1 MAEHWGAAPPQAA
14 PKASGG
20 KEPNTEVKARAKHTC
35 PACGAE
41 ATWNPAK
48 QALICGF
55 CGTTA
60 PGTMVDAAAEEI
72 IEHDLASALRG
83 IPDSR
88 RGWRAQKQSVKC
100 QSCHAIS
107 VFDATRQSQ
116 GCEFCGSTALVPYE
130 EVKDSFSPE
139 SLLPMKVSH
148 VQARELIKKWYG
160 SRWFAPNK
168 LKKAALTD
176 TVKGIYIPYW
186 TFDAQVNADWEA
198 EAGYHYYETEEYTD
212 NNGNRQTRRIQR
224 TRWEYARGHLDHFF
238 DDELVPASH
247 GIQPNHLRAVEPF
260 PTNDLVP
267 YDSKYLSGWVV
278 ERYQIDLV
286 SAAQHSREQM
296 ERKVQA
302 LCGQQVPGDT
312 YRNLRVRAGFS
323 HQTFKHILAPLWL
336 LQYRYGAKNFQV
348 VMNGYTG
355 KVSGDYPKSWV
366 KIALAAIAVMI
377 VLLILFSV
385 GAGPR

>member
-1 MAEHWGAAPPQAA
+1 MAETWGTRAADATRQAQ
-14 PKASGG
+14 PEVKS
-20 KEPNTEVKARAKHTC
+20 EVKARIKHTC

-48 QALICGF
+48 QALVCGF

-60 PGTMVDAAAEEI
+60 PGTVQDAATGEI
-72 IEHDLASALRG
+72 IEYDLPTALRS
-83 IPDSR
+83 IPDSK
-88 RGWRAQKQSVKC
+88 RGWGAQKQSVKC

-107 VFDATRQSQ
+107 VFDPARQSQ
-116 GCEFCGSTALVPYE
+116 GCEFCGATALVPYE
-130 EVKDSFSPE
+130 EVKASFSPE
-139 SLLPMKVSH
+139 SLLPMKISG

-212 NNGNRQTRRIQR
+212 SNGNRQTRRIQR
-224 TRWEYARGHLDHFF
+224 TRWEYASGHLDHFF
-238 DDELVPASH
+238 DDELVPASL

-260 PTNDLVP
+260 PIKELTP
-267 YDSKYLSGWVV
+267 YDPAYLSGWVV

-286 SAAQHSREQM
+286 AAAQRSREQM
-296 ERKVQA
+296 EQKLQTM
-302 LCGQQVPGDT
+302 CGSAVPGDT
-312 YRNLRVRAGFS
+312 YRNLQVRAAFGG
-323 HQTFKHILAPLWL
+323 QTFKHILAPLWM
-336 LQYRYGAKNFQV
+336 LQYRYGTKNFQV

-355 KVSGDYPKSWV
+355 KISGDYPKSWI
-366 KIALAAIAVMI
+366 KIAFAALAVII
-377 VLLILFSV
+377 ILIILLST
-385 GAGPR
+385 GGYR